1 MSESLKDILAWDAPE
16 SALQISPSELPAGH
30 NDFGGVQLWGPS
42 TYLHDIVMVILRHM
56 RPKAGAMA
64 EHLVSIAMLVT
75 ISLVL
80 YHLFVAFVYV
90 DQDIV

>member
-1 MSESLKDILAWDAPE
+1 MFESLKDILAWDAPE

-30 NDFGGVQLWGPS
+30 DDFGGVQLRGPS
-42 TYLHDIVMVILRHM
+42 HDIVMVLLRHM

-64 EHLVSIAMLVT
+64 PRLVLIAMLVT

-90 DQDIV
+90 DHWQDIV